1 MSLEEIKAR
10 LLTASETAESL
21 LAQVYDLY
29 VQSLQSEETLLVE
42 ALTDL
47 HNSGDINLI
56 KLMGHLDKRTFRH
69 DIYSILQVFES
80 TLPSLNTNVKD
91 VLHCLVYLNQQVD
104 SGGLFGAFER
114 FCCMEK
120 ERPRISI
127 NVIMSQSELDQYAP
141 FISSSILAYELKHVA
156 DAIHMTKN
164 LIAHKNKTIRSQAY
178 FALGRLNVDDAHAKL
193 IWKMLSESA
202 NVEHDGECK
211 ATLLSATFH
220 FGEKF
225 PSYWAQ
231 IGDFLAA
238 FVEKGCPEVTYK
250 ISSILAFQK
259 VELPNDILHLMIK
272 PLFSISPEQNGTIR
286 NIDYVLVRLIEKHS
300 SSIAIELLESI
311 LALDIRITELGYFS
325 RKLLS
330 DQQDLLNHIVTR
342 WFLSGEVSLCR
353 STLEILQT
361 ITSKDIKLKADLALI
376 DDDVKQVFASH
387 KAVGWWFTHPITA
400 ASFILSIYEAASITS
415 RKELERILYDPLL
428 LSYPGDLERFF
439 QSCMKEGIQESL
451 CRNLLGKLDTY
462 HADIERV
469 SGLKELMAPNEN
481 LNAFWK
487 DANKEMETA
496 YEKASKFSILQDIA
510 TTQTLLYGNSSIYY
524 LRQGDGTR
532 VRQEMPMQSFS
543 HSTEMPRLNVLDPE
557 SLDYALRV
565 YRCERMKDEVNS

>member
-29 VQSLQSEETLLVE
+29 VQSLQTEETLLVE

-56 KLMGHLDKRTFRH
+56 KLMGRLDKRTFRH

-114 FCCMEK
+114 FCCMDK

-127 NVIMSQSELDQYAP
+127 NVIMAQSELDQYAP

-156 DAIHMTKN
+156 EAIHMTKH
-164 LIAHKNKTIRSQAY
+164 LIAHKNKTIRSQTY

-193 IWKMLSESA
+193 IWEMLSESA

-211 ATLLSATFH
+211 ATLLRATFH
-220 FGEKF
+220 FGERF

-231 IGDFLAA
+231 IGDFLATL
-238 FVEKGCPEVTYK
+238 VEKGCPEVTYT

-259 VELPNDILHLMIK
+259 VKLPNDIFHLMIK

-342 WFLSGEVSLCR
+342 WFLSGEASLCR

-439 QSCMKEGIQESL
+439 QSCIEEGVQESL
-451 CRNLLGKLDTY
+451 CRNLLGKLETY

-469 SGLKELMAPNEN
+469 SGLKELMAPSEN

-496 YEKASKFSILQDIA
+496 YEKASKFSIFQNIA

-524 LRQGDGTR
+524 LHQGDGTR

-543 HSTEMPRLNVLDPE
+543 HSAEMPRLNVLDPE
-557 SLDYALRV
+557 SLDYALRI